1 MSAVTIAWTVPV
13 NSGATPEYEQ
23 LDARGL
29 WRQLLAKAENPVPY
43 LPAIT
48 ECTVLDRFSGGF
60 TRSIVR
66 DGRTVFQ
73 RVEVEPG
80 ESVLYR
86 QPRDPEIKAIGNRID
101 RTEDGALALTISVEL
116 APAGIE
122 RAVRESR
129 FLEAADAY
137 FTDALRA
144 VIDEIRAARPVLDG
158 PSAGLTNA
166 A

>member
-1 MSAVTIAWTVPV
+1 MSAVTISWTIAV
-13 NSGATPEYEQ
+13 NSGGVPEHER

-29 WRQLLAKAENPVPY
+29 WRELLNKAENPIPY
-43 LPAIT
+43 VPAIT

-73 RVEVEPG
+73 RVEVVPG
-80 ESVLYR
+80 ESVVYR
-86 QPRDPEIKAIGNRID
+86 QPGDPEIESISNRVD
-101 RTEDGALALTISVEL
+101 VTEDGSPALTISVQL

-122 RAVRESR
+122 RAIRESR

-144 VIDEIRAARPVLDG
+144 GIDEIRAARPVLDG
-158 PSAGLTNA
+158 PSAGLTHA